1 MIASREG
8 GAPDRLFAG
17 RAGRNWLL
25 CALLSLLLLWPA
37 AMFGRPGYIADSA
50 AYYHGGSK
58 AMAFIT
64 RHFDT
69 PATAPAGK
77 STATGDQ
84 AKGDQAKKDDGT
96 QAVRSIVYS
105 VFTFVLSAPH
115 ATLLAL
121 VIAHALLTSIMIVL
135 FLRATGLDR
144 DRRQVMLLTGVLL
157 LGTALPSFVTL
168 ATPDILSGL
177 TILGLTLLALHAS
190 QLSLVERLGVTGITG
205 FSIAAHTSHMLV
217 ALGMG
222 VLILLHAL
230 WSVRGSG
237 WRHALVQPLW
247 SFGAIGLG
255 IVLVMASA
263 LVGFGEVSVAPKR
276 YPFALARS
284 IEDGPARWY
293 LEEHCP
299 TRHYT
304 VCELYPDGRF
314 PTRAGYF
321 LWGSQGIAARATAAQ
336 MDRIRDEEIEIVRR
350 ATEAYPS
357 VQILSS
363 LRNLRD
369 QILMAGIDPAMF
381 RDKVMAAP
389 ETLVR
394 TGNPPTMAWH
404 VPVQLGVI
412 LLSLLV
418 IAFRIGRVSP
428 RLRESALLVLLG
440 ILGNDAVCAI
450 AAAADIRYQSRLLWL
465 IPLLAVL
472 LLPRRTG
479 QEPQNRADDGARA
492 R

>member
-1 MIASREG
+1 MNASREG
-8 GAPDRLFAG
+8 GAPARLVAAGAG
-17 RAGRNWLL
+17 RSWLL
-25 CALLSLLLLWPA
+25 CAVLSLLLLWPV

-58 AMAFIT
+58 AMAFVT

-69 PATAPAGK
+69 PAPAPAGK
-77 STATGDQ
+77 SAAPDD
-84 AKGDQAKKDDGT
+84 KIKKQDDGT

-105 VFTFVLSAPH
+105 VFTYVLSAPH

-135 FLRATGLDR
+135 FVRATGLDR
-144 DRRQVMLLTGVLL
+144 DRRHVALLTGVLL

-177 TILGLTLLALHAS
+177 TILGLTLLALYAS
-190 QLSLVERLGVTGITG
+190 RLSMIERLGTAGITG
-205 FSIAAHTSHMLV
+205 FSIAAHTSHLLV
-217 ALGMG
+217 ALGIG

-230 WSVRGSG
+230 WSARGSG
-237 WRHALVQPLW
+237 WRRALVQPLW

-255 IVLVMASA
+255 IVLIMASA

-293 LEEHCP
+293 LEEHCA

-394 TGNPPTMAWH
+394 TDSLRTMAWH
-404 VPVQLGVI
+404 VPIQLGVVV
-412 LLSLLV
+412 LSLLV
-418 IAFRIGRVSP
+418 IAVRIGRVSR

-465 IPLLAVL
+465 IPLIAVL
-472 LLPRRTG
+472 LLPRRSD
-479 QEPQNRADDGARA
+479 QEPRNCAVGGARS